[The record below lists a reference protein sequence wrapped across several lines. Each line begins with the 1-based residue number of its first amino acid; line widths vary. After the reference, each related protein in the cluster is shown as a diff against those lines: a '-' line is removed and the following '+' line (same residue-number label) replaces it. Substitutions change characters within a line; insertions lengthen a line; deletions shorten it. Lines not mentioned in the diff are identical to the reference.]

1 MNLDL
6 ARVRADALTVGNTV
20 ARAMRRPQTY
30 PGFAKELFL
39 VGLNAALYPAGV
51 LSEALHIDE
60 EVSLG
65 DRFTPGLPLRY
76 VDPVAAATPI
86 VLVHGYFHNR
96 SGFSRIRHTLKR
108 VGFRHIDRWNYP
120 ALGRDIPE
128 LAQAL
133 ADHVFEVL
141 FRTGATEL
149 HIIGHSLGGMI
160 ARYYVQ
166 ELEGWR
172 KVNTLVTLGSPHQGT
187 YAAIAAR
194 ARVARQLR
202 PDSPIVEQLR
212 TSARAL
218 PTRFV
223 SYYSNLDSMVLP
235 ASNGKIAE
243 DVLEP
248 RNVLI
253 KDHGHLSLLMSGRV
267 IRDITETLTHPMQR
281 RIDEHVAPRADSA

>member
-1 MNLDL
+1 M
-6 ARVRADALTVGNTV
+6 RADATAVGVTV
-20 ARAMRRPQTY
+20 ARAMRRPGTY
-30 PGFAKELFL
+30 PGFAKEMMLL
-39 VGLNAALYPAGV
+39 GLNAALYPAGV

-60 EVSLG
+60 DISLG

-108 VGFRHIDRWNYP
+108 VGFRYIDRWNYP
-120 ALGRDIPE
+120 ALGHDIPE
-128 LAQAL
+128 LAQDL
-133 ADHVFEVL
+133 ADHVFDVL
-141 FRTGATEL
+141 FRTGATEVHL
-149 HIIGHSLGGMI
+149 IGHSLGGMI

-166 ELEGWR
+166 ELAGWR
-172 KVNTLVTLGSPHQGT
+172 KVNTLITLGSPHQGT

-202 PDSPIVEQLR
+202 PGSPVIEQLKA
-212 TSARAL
+212 SARPL

-235 ASNGKIAE
+235 ASNAKIAE
-243 DVLEP
+243 EVLEP

-253 KDHGHLSLLMSGRV
+253 KDHGHLSLLMSGRL
-267 IRDITETLTHPMQR
+267 IRDITETLTQPVERTLEQG
-281 RIDEHVAPRADSA
+281 ITRADSA